1 MTNYLNEKRRTEMLR
16 YRNEAWEYHT
26 VVSRLVLKQ
35 HGLSG
40 QVKGRPWLAGD
51 AYERQDSAHDARAL
65 VIICIRNYLAGSSFF
80 CANIGTLVVLGY
92 RRQRFEGGLIERSR
106 RPIRRPFFIPNHKR
120 ERLAWSRRHG
130 RFNLQSWRRIHWSDG
145 SRVFVYMVDSLVLI

>member
-1 MTNYLNEKRRTEMLR
+1 MANYLNEKRRTEMLR

-51 AYERQDSAHDARAL
+51 AYERQDSAHDDRAL

-80 CANIGTLVVLGY
+80 APTL
-92 RRQRFEGGLIERSR
+92 E
-106 RPIRRPFFIPNHKR
+106 
-120 ERLAWSRRHG
+120 
-130 RFNLQSWRRIHWSDG
+130 HW
-145 SRVFVYMVDSLVLI
+145 